1 MKNNSFYLLL
11 ALFLFQG
18 LLSAAQ
24 TPGNAYIIQQGDWLS
39 KIARKAY
46 NNPSA
51 YKSIVQEN
59 NKKAT
64 QDPSFAIIDNSNQLL
79 AGQKIWLPILPPRA
93 SQNMAGIPTTN
104 CEIRLWYNYQV
115 VAIGVLAEKWKQDG
129 LSLKERALKAYDR
142 RHEARVHARFLM
154 QNKAEVQQLEERDR
168 TKYGNPDGPTF
179 EYLVKKST
187 SQGLS
192 LEQAYENIIKS
203 SSQTDTRYNVD
214 CQ

>member
-1 MKNNSFYLLL
+1 MKNNNFCLLL
-11 ALFLFQG
+11 ALFLFQSV
-18 LLSAAQ
+18 LAAAQ
-24 TPGNAYIIQQGDWLS
+24 TPGKAYLIQPGDWLS

-51 YKSIVQEN
+51 YKSILQEN
-59 NKKAT
+59 NKKAA
-64 QDPSFAIIDNSNQLL
+64 QDPSFATISNSNQLI
-79 AGQKIWLPILPPRA
+79 AGQKIWLPILPSSS
-93 SQNMAGIPTTN
+93 SQNIAAVPTTN

-115 VAIGVLAEKWKQDG
+115 VAIGALAEKWKQDG

-168 TKYGNPDGPTF
+168 VKYGNPDGPTF
-179 EYLVKKST
+179 EYLVRKNT

-203 SSQTDTRYNVD
+203 SSQTDTRYNAD